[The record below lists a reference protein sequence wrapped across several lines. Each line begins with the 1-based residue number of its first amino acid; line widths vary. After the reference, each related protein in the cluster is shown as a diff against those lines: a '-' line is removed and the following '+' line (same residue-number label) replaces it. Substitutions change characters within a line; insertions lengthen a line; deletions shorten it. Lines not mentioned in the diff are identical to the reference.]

1 MNRYREQR
9 GLGLVLLG
17 VVLIALTV
25 SASAPRGSIKANSLW
40 SGMKQEKPVGKTF
53 KNVQVLK
60 DLNDEQLNNTM
71 QFVAASLG
79 IFCDHCHVTT
89 EQGNWPME
97 RDDKKTKRTAREMM
111 RMTLA
116 INAQNF
122 HGETVVTC
130 ATCHQGH
137 QEPNGI
143 PPLELAIASASA
155 PASATLPT
163 VGHVFD
169 RYVQALGGD
178 AALGKFNSRVM
189 KGTLTGGRGI
199 PYLLTIEQKAPGK
212 YRMSIAL
219 TGGIELVGFD
229 GTEAWNS
236 SGGSTFG
243 MEGLEKARIQRAAE
257 FYIAKDFEQK
267 YTAAKVIG
275 EEKIGDRDTFIVQVR
290 EDGEVTER
298 LYFDGQDGLLLR
310 RVTLSQTALGPF
322 PEQTDFADY
331 RPVNGVQFPF
341 TIRRMEI
348 NSKWTEKY
356 RTIELNVPLDDA
368 IFVKQKP
375 QSP

>member
-1 MNRYREQR
+1 
-9 GLGLVLLG
+9 
-17 VVLIALTV
+17 
-25 SASAPRGSIKANSLW
+25 
-40 SGMKQEKPVGKTF
+40 MKQEKPVGKTF

-189 KGTLTGGRGI
+189 KGTLTGG
-199 PYLLTIEQKAPGK
+199 
-212 YRMSIAL
+212 
-219 TGGIELVGFD
+219 
-229 GTEAWNS
+229 
-236 SGGSTFG
+236 
-243 MEGLEKARIQRAAE
+243 
-257 FYIAKDFEQK
+257 
-267 YTAAKVIG
+267 
-275 EEKIGDRDTFIVQVR
+275 
-290 EDGEVTER
+290 
-298 LYFDGQDGLLLR
+298 
-310 RVTLSQTALGPF
+310 PF